1 MMKTPLTLLAAAV
14 STLIGLPLSAAHAE
28 SADVLWQK
36 GKVMLDA
43 RTRYEYVNDDS
54 TTDPAEALTVRI
66 RPAFQTGTWN
76 GLSGLIEGEAT
87 AAVVDDYNS
96 TRNNNAKHL
105 KVFDPESAEINQL
118 LLKYVYSPMFDATL
132 GRQRIN
138 LDNQRF
144 VGGVAWRQNEQ
155 TYDGLSFNLKPT
167 KELGFYYAYI
177 NQVNTIFGS
186 KDAKPATNAQTQP
199 SDVETDIHL
208 MQVKYAY
215 SPVLNVVG
223 YGYLMDIEKWG
234 ASNSQSNA
242 TYGLRLTGKQDALRY
257 VAEYAMQSDYADQ
270 PLSYDADYY
279 TLELGYTL
287 PAGLPKAEVSVGYE
301 VLGSSDGKKGFQTP
315 LATKHKFNGWTDMFL
330 ATPANGLTDLYVGLN
345 VSVLEKGK
353 LMLEAHQYESDKGGI
368 EYGSEYGAS
377 FGHPLPVKGLSALGK
392 YSSYNAKKMGADTDK
407 VWLQLDYKY

>member
-1 MMKTPLTLLAAAV
+1 MIMMKTPLTLLAATV

-54 TTDPAEALTVRI
+54 AKDPAEALTVRI

-87 AAVVDDYNS
+87 ATVVDDYNS
-96 TRNNNAKHL
+96 TRNNNIKHL
-105 KVFDPESAEINQL
+105 NVVDPESAEINQL

-144 VGGVAWRQNEQ
+144 IGGVAWRQNEQ
-155 TYDGLSFNLKPT
+155 TYDGLSFNVKPT

-186 KDAKPATNAQTQP
+186 KDPKPTFKQAQASTQD
-199 SDVETDIHL
+199 SDIHV
-208 MQVKYAY
+208 MQAKYAY
-215 SPVLNVVG
+215 SPLLSVVA
-223 YGYLMDIEKWG
+223 YGYLMDFKDL
-234 ASNSQSNA
+234 AASSNS
-242 TYGLRLTGKQDALRY
+242 TYGIRFAGKQDALRY
-257 VAEYAMQSDYADQ
+257 VAEYAKQSDYADQ
-270 PLSYDADYY
+270 PVSYSADYY

-287 PAGLPKAEVSVGYE
+287 PAGLPKADVSVGYE
-301 VLGSSDGKKGFQTP
+301 MLGSDGGKIGFQTP

-330 ATPANGLTDLYVGLN
+330 ATPANGLTDLYMGLN

-353 LMLEAHQYESDKGGI
+353 LMVEAHQYESDKGGI

-377 FGHPLPVKGLSALGK
+377 FSHPLPVKGLSALGK

-407 VWLQLDYKY
+407 IWLQLDYKY

>member
-66 RPAFQTGTWN
+66 RPAFQTGTWS

-96 TRNNNAKHL
+96 TRNNNIKHL
-105 KVFDPESAEINQL
+105 NVVDPESAEINQL

-186 KDAKPATNAQTQP
+186 KDAKPAANAQAQP
-199 SDVETDIHL
+199 SDVETD
-208 MQVKYAY
+208 
-215 SPVLNVVG
+215 
-223 YGYLMDIEKWG
+223 
-234 ASNSQSNA
+234 
-242 TYGLRLTGKQDALRY
+242 
-257 VAEYAMQSDYADQ
+257 
-270 PLSYDADYY
+270 
-279 TLELGYTL
+279 
-287 PAGLPKAEVSVGYE
+287 
-301 VLGSSDGKKGFQTP
+301 
-315 LATKHKFNGWTDMFL
+315 
-330 ATPANGLTDLYVGLN
+330 
-345 VSVLEKGK
+345 
-353 LMLEAHQYESDKGGI
+353 
-368 EYGSEYGAS
+368 
-377 FGHPLPVKGLSALGK
+377 
-392 YSSYNAKKMGADTDK
+392 
-407 VWLQLDYKY
+407 